1 MKRYYPILLLCA
13 VLIMLPL
20 PLNARQE
27 KVLSRTAQK
36 RGAIIDTATWQE
48 FDLGAYTFERRLP
61 LTVKLPATTRLNK
74 EMVLDGFYYYMYL
87 NPGLVYNVVKI
98 FNKGKTVAE
107 SMAET
112 RKIIGTLKQYGM
124 SYKLLIDE
132 PEVFLLAVNSKKSP
146 ARFHLLVVH
155 IGNPEEGVHYR
166 FENVAFGRPDIY
178 SDAEWIQ
185 MARSLQASK
194 VQ

>member
-13 VLIMLPL
+13 VLIMLQL

-87 NPGLVYNVVKI
+87 NPGLVYNVVRI
-98 FNKGKTVAE
+98 FNEGKTVAE
-107 SMAET
+107 SMVET

-155 IGNPEEGVHYR
+155 IGNPEEGLHYR